1 MKIHAEIFVSLKPTV
16 SDPQGLTISS
26 GLKRLGF
33 SDIQDV
39 RAGKY
44 FEVTFDAES
53 EEEAKNSLDEMCSK
67 LLSNPVIEDYRF
79 QISEI

>member
-26 GLKRLGF
+26 GLTRLGF
-33 SDIQDV
+33 KNIQDV

>member
-1 MKIHAEIFVSLKPTV
+1 MKIQAEIFVSLKPTV

-44 FEVTFDAES
+44 FKVTFDAES
-53 EEEAKNSLDEMCSK
+53 EEEAKTSLNEMCSK

-79 QISEI
+79 QIS

>member
-1 MKIHAEIFVSLKPTV
+1 MKIHAEILVSLKPTV

-33 SDIQDV
+33 SDIHDV

-53 EEEAKNSLDEMCSK
+53 AEEAENSLDEMCSK

-79 QISEI
+79 QIS

>member
-33 SDIQDV
+33 NDIQDV
-39 RAGKY
+39 RSGKY
-44 FEVTFDAES
+44 FEVTFES
-53 EEEAKNSLDEMCSK
+53 E
-67 LLSNPVIEDYRF
+67 
-79 QISEI
+79 

>member
-16 SDPQGLTISS
+16 RDPQGLTISS